1 VHSPLKDVLV
11 PLVSV
16 IALPFCSNR
25 RIYACATVR
34 SQHTPPIFFEPFIQ
48 STPPTMTEQEI
59 KDKIKKMANIIA
71 QLAAHLAKGNQ
82 VTEEQEKK
90 LHELFD

>member
-1 VHSPLKDVLV
+1 
-11 PLVSV
+11 
-16 IALPFCSNR
+16 
-25 RIYACATVR
+25 
-34 SQHTPPIFFEPFIQ
+34 
-48 STPPTMTEQEI
+48 MTEQEI

-82 VTEEQEKK
+82 VTEEEEKK